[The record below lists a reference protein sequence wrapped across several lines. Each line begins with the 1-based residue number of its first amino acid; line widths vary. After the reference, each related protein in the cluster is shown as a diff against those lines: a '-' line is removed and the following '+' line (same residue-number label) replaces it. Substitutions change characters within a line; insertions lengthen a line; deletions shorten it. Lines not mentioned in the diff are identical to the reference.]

1 MFLHRV
7 PSQRTPV
14 QRASATGRRL
24 SAVGAALALL
34 LLAGCGAS
42 AGPNGGG
49 ESASLSGTVSAA
61 AGSAVLEG
69 ATVTSGTRQT
79 TSDAAGRF
87 ELTDLPVGT
96 VTVRAERVGYLSAE
110 ATVTLRAGANTRD
123 FALAVQEVF
132 VNGAEAAYVPA
143 GAGPLRS
150 VIIVLGGPNTRGFV
164 TGERIAPADN
174 PDLEQS
180 LQQLGANLRALAT
193 SSRAVLLGSST
204 IAMPNS
210 AGSDDAL
217 FAAIGSFATLSG
229 HAELANAPVLLFG
242 LSAGCPEAS
251 GLVSRN
257 PQRAIGVLVR
267 VPTSVTDVTAP
278 AALAVP
284 TFVMQAELDE
294 VVDNAAVRTTYAA
307 NRSRGGLWALAIEP
321 GVGHRVATNRGNST
335 VTGWIS
341 MALALRVPAT
351 PGDPLVGLAEQS
363 GWLGNTSTLEIAAW
377 ADYVGDRTAASWLLS
392 QAAATAWQQLA
403 TGAGP

>member
-7 PSQRTPV
+7 PSKRTPV
-14 QRASATGRRL
+14 QRASATGRPL
-24 SAVGAALALL
+24 PAVGAALALL
-34 LLAGCGAS
+34 LLAGCGDS

-49 ESASLSGTVSAA
+49 DSASLSGTIRDAG
-61 AGSAVLEG
+61 GSAVLEG
-69 ATVTSGTRQT
+69 ARITSGTRQA

-87 ELTDLPVGT
+87 ELTGLPVGT
-96 VTVRAERVGYLSAE
+96 ATVRAERVGYLSAE

-132 VNGAEAAYVPA
+132 VNGADAVYVPA
-143 GAGPLRS
+143 GGPLRS

-174 PDLEQS
+174 PTLEQS
-180 LQQLGANLRALAT
+180 LQQLGADLRALAT
-193 SSRAVLLGSST
+193 SSRAALLGSAT

-210 AGSDDAL
+210 AASDDAL
-217 FAAIGSFATLSG
+217 FASIGSVAGLSG
-229 HAELANAPVLLFG
+229 HPELATAPVLLFG
-242 LSAGCPEAS
+242 LSAGCPEAA
-251 GLVSRN
+251 GLVSRH
-257 PQRAIGVLVR
+257 PQRAIGLLVR
-267 VPTSVTDVTAP
+267 VPTSVIDLTAP

-294 VVDNAAVRTTYAA
+294 VVDNAAVRTTHAA
-307 NRSRGGLWALAIEP
+307 NRARGGRWALAVEP
-321 GVGHRVATNRGNST
+321 GVGHRVATNRGNVT
-335 VTGWIS
+335 VTGWIG
-341 MALALRVPAT
+341 MALTLRLPAT
-351 PGDPLVGLAEQS
+351 PGDPLVALDEPS
-363 GWLGNTSTLEIAAW
+363 GWLGNPTTLEIAAW